1 MRCSN
6 HRQTALPACGSSRG
20 AAPFFV
26 QPTVAPMNPP
36 TPPVESPAA
45 ATASRRDPRFDL
57 LFEPVRIGPVTTR
70 NRFYQVPHCNGMGH
84 GKPAALAAM
93 RGVKAEGGWGVVCTE
108 EVEISPYSEI
118 APHFEGRL
126 WDERDLPALRLMTEA
141 CHAHGA
147 LAGIE
152 LMFNG
157 YATPNRY
164 SRELPMA
171 PSHLPVRAL
180 DPVQARAMDKRD
192 IANLRRWHRKA
203 ALRARDA
210 GFDLVYVY
218 AGHDLGLP
226 MHFLS
231 RRTNRRTDEYGGS
244 LENRV
249 RLLRELITDTK
260 EAVGDRCGVVVRLA
274 VDELLG
280 PAGITAESE
289 GRDAIAMLAELPD
302 LWDVNLADWSNDSVT
317 ARFADEGHQERHIA
331 FVKSVTT
338 RPVVGVGR
346 YTSPDAMVS
355 AIRRGV
361 MDLIGAAR
369 PSIADPFLPH
379 KIDQGRTDDIR
390 ECIGCNICVSGDQLA
405 VPLRCT
411 QNPTMGEE
419 WRRGWHP
426 ERIAP
431 VRAAR
436 RHDTALVVGAG
447 PAGLE
452 LARALGQ
459 RGVEVTLAEA
469 SRRLGGRLVHEAA
482 LPGLASWA
490 RVADHRVH
498 QLKRMPNVT
507 LALDSPLG
515 ADEVLAFGFQRVY
528 LATGSRWR
536 KDGLGR
542 QHRQPLIDTPL
553 AQVYSPDDLFA
564 GARPASPVVVYD
576 DDHYV
581 MGGLLAEQL
590 SRAGAEVHLVTPAAE
605 VSAWTAMTLEQSR
618 IQGRLLELGVHLH
631 TATALTAVAPRSGGL
646 ALRLGSVHTSKRWA
660 TLDCASLV
668 LVTMRDPCDELAQ
681 ALHARRDDWLAAG
694 LRSAQSVGDACA
706 PGTVA
711 AAVYAGHKAAREFD
725 AEPGDADAVPFR
737 RELVCESHEKV

>member
-1 MRCSN
+1 
-6 HRQTALPACGSSRG
+6 
-20 AAPFFV
+20 
-26 QPTVAPMNPP
+26 MNTDP
-36 TPPVESPAA
+36 TPLHAPAPAA
-45 ATASRRDPRFDL
+45 GTTRDPRFDI
-57 LFEPVRIGPVTTR
+57 LFEPIRIGPVIAK

-84 GKPAALAAM
+84 GRPLALAAM

-108 EVEISPYSEI
+108 EVEISPRSEI
-118 APHFEGRL
+118 APNFEGRL
-126 WDERDLPALRLMTEA
+126 WDDRDLPALRLMTDA
-141 CHAHGA
+141 CHEHGA

-164 SRELPMA
+164 SREIPLA
-171 PSHLPVRAL
+171 PSHLPVRHL

-192 IANLRRWHRKA
+192 IGNVRRWHRNA
-203 ALRARDA
+203 ALRAREA

-231 RRTNRRTDEYGGS
+231 RRTNRRSDEYGGS
-244 LENRV
+244 LDNRV
-249 RLLRELITDTK
+249 RFLRELIEDTK
-260 EAVGDRCGVVVRLA
+260 DAVGDRCGVVVRLA
-274 VDELLG
+274 VDQLLG
-280 PAGITAESE
+280 PGGITAESE
-289 GRDAIAMLAELPD
+289 GRDVIAMLAELPD
-302 LWDVNLADWSNDSVT
+302 LWDVNIADWSNDSVT
-317 ARFADEGHQERHIA
+317 ARFADEGYQERYTG

-346 YTSPDAMVS
+346 YTSPDAMVA
-355 AIRRGV
+355 AIRRGM

-369 PSIADPFLPH
+369 PSIADPFLPR
-379 KIDQGRTDDIR
+379 KIDEGRVDEIR
-390 ECIGCNICVSGDQLA
+390 ECIGCNICVTGDNLC
-405 VPLRCT
+405 VPIRCT

-431 VRAAR
+431 VHG
-436 RHDTALVVGAG
+436 RHASDTALVIGAG

-469 SRRLGGRLVHEAA
+469 GRRLGGRLIHEAA
-482 LPGLASWA
+482 LPGLASWM
-490 RVADHRVH
+490 RVVDHRVH

-507 LALDSPLG
+507 IALDSPMR
-515 ADEVLAFGFQRVY
+515 ADDVLDFGFNRVFV
-528 LATGSRWR
+528 ATGSRWR

-542 QHRQPLIDTPL
+542 QHRQPIVDPAL
-553 AQVYSPDDLFA
+553 AQVFSPDDIFG
-564 GARPASPVVVYD
+564 GAVPPSPVAIYD

-581 MGGLLAEQL
+581 MGGALAEKL
-590 SRAGAEVHLVTPAAE
+590 ARAGLEVHLVTPANK
-605 VSAWTAMTLEQSR
+605 VSEWTEMTMEQAR

-631 TATALTAVAPRSGGL
+631 TAVELAGVAVTGAGLSIQLESIYTTARP
-646 ALRLGSVHTSKRWA
+646 SVLS
-660 TLDCASLV
+660 CASLV
-668 LVTMRDPCDELAQ
+668 PVTMRDPCDEIWRELLARQ
-681 ALHARRDDWLAAG
+681 DRWRESAV
-694 LRSAQSVGDACA
+694 RSVECVGDACA

-725 AEPGDADAVPFR
+725 AVAGDPDAVPFR
-737 RELVCESHEKV
+737 REMIWIEP